1 MRPAVFSLMLVVFSL
16 TTGEFVI
23 AGILPE
29 VAEGLD
35 ISVSSAGMLVTAYA
49 IGMIVGGPV
58 VTVAT
63 ARVPRKRL
71 VAGLVLFAVAANAGS
86 AIAPNYAVLLV
97 MRGAAGLVVATFFAV
112 AIATAVSTA
121 VPGKAAA
128 AVARVAL
135 GMNLGIVLGT
145 PIGAVVG
152 QSLGWRATF
161 VAVALCAAVALPLVI
176 RFMPDLPAA
185 EGSVFGEL
193 RVFGDR
199 GVWWAIGLTALGN
212 IGVVTVFTFITPLLT
227 DVSGFAASTVPVLLL
242 VYGVGAV
249 VGNQVGGWL
258 ADRAL
263 LPSVTGLLAASA
275 CALFLFWLFGGN
287 QIAAAILTFVIGAL
301 AFAMIPGMQTRVVAA
316 AAVAPTLAV
325 AVNASGFQLA
335 AAFAGRLG
343 GGIIGD
349 GSGLR
354 SIPLVGAALTV
365 AGAALAAYLWW
376 RERGTAPERTRAV
389 AENR

>member
-29 VAEGLD
+29 VAAGLD
-35 ISVSSAGMLVTAYA
+35 VSVSSAGMLVTAYA

-63 ARVPRKRL
+63 ARVRRKRL
-71 VAGLVLFAVAANAGS
+71 VAGLVLFAVLANLGS

-145 PIGAVVG
+145 PIGAVIG

-161 VAVALCAAVALPLVI
+161 VAVAVCAAVALPLVV

-185 EGSVFGEL
+185 DGSVFGEL

-227 DVSGFAASTVPVLLL
+227 DVGGFAASTVPVLLL

-249 VGNQVGGWL
+249 VGNQAGGWL

-263 LPSVTGLLAASA
+263 LPSVTGLLAALA
-275 CALFLFWLFGGN
+275 GALFLFWLVGGN
-287 QIAAAILTFVIGAL
+287 QISAAILTFVIGAL
-301 AFAMIPGMQTRVVAA
+301 AFAIIPGMQTRVVAA

-335 AAFAGRLG
+335 AAVAGRLG
-343 GGIIGD
+343 GAVIGD

-365 AGAALAAYLWW
+365 VGLALAAYLWW
-376 RERGTAPERTRAV
+376 RASSAASERTRAV
-389 AENR
+389 ENR